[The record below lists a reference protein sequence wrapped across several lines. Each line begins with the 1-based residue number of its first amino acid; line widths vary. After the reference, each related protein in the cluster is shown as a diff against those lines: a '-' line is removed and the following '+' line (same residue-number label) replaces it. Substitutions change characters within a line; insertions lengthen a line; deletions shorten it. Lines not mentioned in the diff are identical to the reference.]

1 MAIIDQLSVSLVART
16 TQWSKGLSRA
26 QKDLSRF
33 ARHVTA
39 TATGVSGMA
48 TALLGVGTI
57 GGLGAL
63 VKQQADLIET
73 SGAFAGRLRTSTEE
87 LVAFRYAAVQSE
99 VDAGAFDMALTQLVK
114 RTEEAARGTGTAG
127 DALRD
132 LGIDAQAFS
141 QMPLADQL
149 LLLAQRFSQMAD
161 AGRATKDVMDLMGRG
176 GAPMLQFFSQGPDA
190 IKAMT
195 DRARQLGL
203 LFSNIDAAK
212 VDEANDALA
221 DLGFLAQGAARSV
234 AIALAP
240 TIEGLANHLID
251 ASGGGKTLGD
261 AIVDAMTRAAISL
274 TKVADLVSLLKG
286 EWYGFQ
292 GIVLMVADLV
302 VQAFQKMG
310 AGIDWLLKKIP
321 GSSFFLTPDNQR
333 QFNQE
338 QDFLKDLSGRLSD
351 AAMAAF
357 EKSGKSLTD
366 FAGGVQSKA
375 LQDFFAAVTAAGEA
389 TIGARK
395 RNDGGLPERT
405 LGKLK
410 FDPFAARAVS
420 LRDTFVG
427 ALGGQGAKRQ
437 TVHDPQLMQTNE
449 LLRAIKREMKG
460 PVAL

>member
-1 MAIIDQLSVSLVART
+1 MPVRTLASLPAART

-33 ARHVTA
+33 ARSVAA

-48 TALLGVGTI
+48 TALLGVGTV
-57 GGLGAL
+57 GGLAAL

-73 SGAFAGRLRTSTEE
+73 SGAFAGRLRTTTEE
-87 LVAFRYAAVQSE
+87 LVAFRYAAAQSE
-99 VDAGAFDMALTQLVK
+99 VDAGAFDTALTQLVK

-149 LLLAQRFSQMAD
+149 LLLSQRFSQMAD

-190 IKAMT
+190 IKSMT
-195 DRARQLGL
+195 DRAAKLGL

-221 DLGFLAQGAARSV
+221 DLSFLAQGAARSV
-234 AIALAP
+234 AVALAP
-240 TIEGLANHLID
+240 TVEGLANYLVE

-274 TKVADLVSLLKG
+274 TKVADLVSLLKS

-292 GIVLMVADLV
+292 GIVLMVADLAV
-302 VQAFQKMG
+302 KAFQKMG
-310 AGIDWLLKKIP
+310 ASVDWLLKKIP
-321 GSSFFLTPDNQR
+321 GSGFFLTPENQR

-338 QDFLKDLSGRLSD
+338 QDFLKGLSS
-351 AAMAAF
+351 
-357 EKSGKSLTD
+357 SL
-366 FAGGVQSKA
+366 
-375 LQDFFAAVTAAGEA
+375 
-389 TIGARK
+389 
-395 RNDGGLPERT
+395 
-405 LGKLK
+405 
-410 FDPFAARAVS
+410 
-420 LRDTFVG
+420 
-427 ALGGQGAKRQ
+427 
-437 TVHDPQLMQTNE
+437 
-449 LLRAIKREMKG
+449 
-460 PVAL
+460 